1 MAPSVNPEKILE
13 LWIIPVLYVTFAI
26 ISYGVA
32 VAIARVARLR
42 RMDKNFLVAS
52 TMFSNTNSMPI
63 AVITGFI
70 SSQAVQYLYLN
81 EADNKENV
89 MAR

>member
-26 ISYGVA
+26 ISFGVA

-42 RMDKNFLVAS
+42 RMDRNFLVAS

-63 AVITGFI
+63 AVITGII

-81 EADNKENV
+81 EADDKQKV